1 MFRGSVWKS
10 KMQHH
15 HTSPTYNRSNTSSQI
30 PGIFLKKMVI
40 SYPLP
45 SNIDVEINHVFISN
59 SPINRPLST
68 GNRAVSRG
76 ELAALLSECL
86 LPALEAAGA
95 RELQSIPNARRLGGK
110 LCFLSMK
117 RMTMVILTLKSGVLT
132 FKHGTWG
139 WRWVLTVNM
148 DEHGDVCC
156 EKWWF

>member
-1 MFRGSVWKS
+1 
-10 KMQHH
+10 
-15 HTSPTYNRSNTSSQI
+15 
-30 PGIFLKKMVI
+30 MVI

-110 LCFLSMK
+110 LCFLAMK
-117 RMTMVILTLKSGVLT
+117 RMTMVILTLKSGV
-132 FKHGTWG
+132 
-139 WRWVLTVNM
+139 
-148 DEHGDVCC
+148 
-156 EKWWF
+156 